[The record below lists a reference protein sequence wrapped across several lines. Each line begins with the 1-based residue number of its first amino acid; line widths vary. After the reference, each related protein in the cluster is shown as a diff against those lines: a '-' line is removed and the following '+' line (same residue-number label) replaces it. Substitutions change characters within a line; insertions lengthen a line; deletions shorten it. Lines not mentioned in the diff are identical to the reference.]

1 MRYGLNCQVSFF
13 YMMMSQTHG
22 LTFNNDLLKD
32 PIKPY
37 WMDYFTRLCDSYN
50 KWMKF
55 WLDAAANTDQIIYFF
70 RFEDVIADPKKE
82 ITKIF

>member
-1 MRYGLNCQVSFF
+1 MICVRYGLHTQISFF

-37 WMDYFTRLCDSYN
+37 WMDYFTRLTDCYS
-50 KWMKF
+50 KWLKF
-55 WLDAAANTDQIIYFF
+55 WLDKAENTD
-70 RFEDVIADPKKE
+70 
-82 ITKIF
+82 